1 MRPEAAQGRERI
13 DELGF
18 SSGCCVVAPMS
29 RPPRQHRG
37 EDADLATSM
46 HAKWGQETE
55 DDKKARLDEMFMV
68 PGEVM
73 SRRRNKMS
81 KEEVTQIK
89 EEYVSLEWDDIF
101 PKKPKERLR
110 WLFKALDAAK
120 HNRVKVGTLYDII
133 AHRKFVEG
141 LKGNVATDVLNLIRG
156 NLNLF
161 SAKQQKQLTSDN
173 FELFRKYAP
182 INVLDS
188 SEDEAD
194 APPLPPPPE
203 VIIEPKDKKRKQAE
217 EERKR
222 REEREREEEE
232 AAQNSDEDV
241 DTKRRRLLSKGI
253 ERRVDPADGEAYTL
267 EDFVSEYGGRV
278 DKPPVEW
285 DNARLTS
292 FIFKA

>member
-1 MRPEAAQGRERI
+1 M
-13 DELGF
+13 
-18 SSGCCVVAPMS
+18 
-29 RPPRQHRG
+29 
-37 EDADLATSM
+37 
-46 HAKWGQETE
+46 KWGDEAPE
-55 DDKKARLDEMFMV
+55 EKKARLEEMFMV

-73 SRRRNKMS
+73 SRRAKKVT
-81 KEEVTQIK
+81 KEDVQQAK
-89 EEYVSLEWDDIF
+89 EEYISLDWDDIF

-110 WLFKALDAAK
+110 WLYKAIQGAK
-120 HNRVKVGTLYDII
+120 EGRIKTAPLYDII

-156 NLNLF
+156 NLKLF
-161 SAKQQKQLTSDN
+161 SPKQQKQLTSDN

-188 SEDEAD
+188 DEDEAD

-203 VIIEPKDKKRKQAE
+203 VVVEAKDKKKKHAD
-217 EERKR
+217 EERRR

-232 AAQNSDEDV
+232 AAMNSDEDV
-241 DTKRRRLLSKGI
+241 DTKRRRILSKGI
-253 ERRVDPADGEAYTL
+253 ERRIDPADGQAYTL
-267 EDFVSEYGGRV
+267 DEFITEYGGRG

-285 DNARLTS
+285 ENAHHTS

>member
-1 MRPEAAQGRERI
+1 MQNWDSRV
-13 DELGF
+13 
-18 SSGCCVVAPMS
+18 GCCLSAAMS
-29 RPPRQHRG
+29 GKGDGKGKRDGKDMPSSIHAIRG
-37 EDADLATSM
+37 E
-46 HAKWGQETE
+46 ETH
-55 DDKKARLDEMFMV
+55 DQKQDRLEEMFMV

-73 SRRRNKMS
+73 SRRHK
-81 KEEVTQIK
+81 KTTKADVQQEK
-89 EEYVSLEWDDIF
+89 DEYVSLDWDDVF

-120 HNRVKVGTLYDII
+120 GGKVKTGTLFDII

-141 LKGNVATDVLNLIRG
+141 LKGNVATDCLNLIRG
-156 NLNLF
+156 NINLF
-161 SAKQQKQLTSDN
+161 SAKQQKQLTSAN

-217 EERKR
+217 EERRR
-222 REEREREEEE
+222 REERERDEEE
-232 AAQNSDEDV
+232 AAQHSDEDIE
-241 DTKRRRLLSKGI
+241 TKKRRLLSKGI

-267 EDFVSEYGGRV
+267 EDFVEQYGGRV

-285 DNARLTS
+285 ENSRSTS
-292 FIFKA
+292 FIFKV

>member
-1 MRPEAAQGRERI
+1 MGDRPKR
-13 DELGF
+13 
-18 SSGCCVVAPMS
+18 
-29 RPPRQHRG
+29 RG
-37 EDADLATSM
+37 EDLDLSISL
-46 HAKWGQETE
+46 HAKWGEETGE
-55 DDKKARLDEMFMV
+55 DKKARLEEMFMV

-73 SRRRNKMS
+73 SRRHKKTT
-81 KEEVTQIK
+81 KEEVNQAK
-89 EEYVSLEWDDIF
+89 EEYISLDWDDIF
-101 PKKPKERLR
+101 PKKPKDRLR
-110 WLFKALDAAK
+110 WLYKALDSAK
-120 HNRVKVGTLYDII
+120 AGRVKPGPLYDII

-217 EERKR
+217 EERRR
-222 REEREREEEE
+222 REERDREEED
-232 AAQNSDEDV
+232 ADQNSDEDI

-253 ERRVDPADGEAYTL
+253 ERRVDPADGQAYTL
-267 EDFVSEYGGRV
+267 EDFVNEYGGRV
-278 DKPPVEW
+278 DKPPDEW
-285 DNARLTS
+285 HNARHTS